1 MITETTYVY
10 IYNQNVEIR
19 YLFILWFPLIFVFTF
34 LSKES
39 MFVSIIVIRCFVRVL
54 FIV

>member
-19 YLFILWFPLIFVFTF
+19 YFFILWFLYFTF
-34 LSKES
+34 KTLLSIFLLLKKTF
-39 MFVSIIVIRCFVRVL
+39 MFN
-54 FIV
+54 